1 VGWRALARRV
11 NSSNGTS
18 AGSQIEQVL
27 PKVLPET
34 HSERVSSAN
43 AGAFQ
48 TAITGYRRFAIGPC
62 KLL

>member
-1 VGWRALARRV
+1 
-11 NSSNGTS
+11 
-18 AGSQIEQVL
+18 VL

-34 HSERVSSAN
+34 PSERVSSAN

-48 TAITGYRRFAIGPC
+48 TAITGYRRFAVGPC